1 MSRKKT
7 IISPF
12 EKTTKRTAKSVGERS
27 VTVKAGGVEANIP
40 KTRTPKQF
48 QSLRGMRDILPAE
61 KLMWQ
66 NLRDKCERISRDY
79 GFERLDLPLMESTGL
94 FERAVGKVTDI
105 VEKEMFTFLDR
116 GGDSVTLRP
125 EFTAGAVRAY
135 LEHGFMNQPQP
146 VKWYFDGP
154 LYRYQRPQ

>member
-48 QSLRGMRDILPAE
+48 Q
-61 KLMWQ
+61 

-79 GFERLDLPLMESTGL
+79 GFERLYLPLMESTGL